1 MSNIEPLCPIMTTL
15 SVMGGKWKPLILHY
29 LKRQTLRFSEL
40 KRKIPKI
47 TEKMLAQQLRQL
59 EHDRMV
65 SRKVYPVVPPKV
77 EYSLTEHGLSLHPI
91 LQAMA
96 EWGRKHEKTVAR
108 LRAAQTKAKE
118 KEYAPSDSQTRR

>member
-1 MSNIEPLCPIMTTL
+1 MSDIEPLCPIMTTL

-29 LKRQTLRFSEL
+29 LKQQTLRFSEL

-65 SRKVYPVVPPKV
+65 LRKVYPVVPPKV
-77 EYSLTEHGLSLHPI
+77 EYSLAAHGLSLHPI
-91 LQAMA
+91 LQAMN

-108 LRAAQTKAKE
+108 LRAAQVKAMN
-118 KEYAPSDSQTRR
+118 

>member
-1 MSNIEPLCPIMTTL
+1 MSHPEPTCPIITTL
-15 SVMGGKWKPLILHY
+15 SIMGGKWKPVILYY
-29 LKRQTLRFSEL
+29 LKHQTLRFSEL
-40 KRKIPKI
+40 KRIIPNI

-65 SRKVYPVVPPKV
+65 LRKVYPVVPPKV

-96 EWGRKHEKTVAR
+96 EWGRKHEKPVTR
-108 LRAAQTKAKE
+108 LRAARTNARGKK
-118 KEYAPSDSQTRR
+118 YAPSDHQ

>member
-1 MSNIEPLCPIMTTL
+1 MSHLEPTCPIITTL
-15 SVMGGKWKPLILHY
+15 SIMGGKWKPVILYY
-29 LKRQTLRFSEL
+29 LKRQTLRFSAL
-40 KRKIPKI
+40 RRMIPHI

-65 SRKVYPVVPPKV
+65 LRKVYPVVPPKV

-108 LRAAQTKAKE
+108 LRAAQTKAK
-118 KEYAPSDSQTRR
+118 KKNYAPSDRQ